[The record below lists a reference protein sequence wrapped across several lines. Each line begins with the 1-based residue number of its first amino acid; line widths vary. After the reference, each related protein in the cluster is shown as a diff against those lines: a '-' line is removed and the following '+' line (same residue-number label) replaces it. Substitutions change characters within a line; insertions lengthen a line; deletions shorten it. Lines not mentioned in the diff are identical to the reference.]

1 MPLPP
6 PLFWLELLLGL
17 VKFAAS
23 FLSRS
28 FFLFLLSLSLFF
40 FFFFL
45 LCNLQILCH
54 LPSFF
59 FLSLPFFLSG
69 AKLAASPLALLQLLL
84 SVEELELLDLE
95 LDLLVV
101 L

>member
-40 FFFFL
+40 FFFF
-45 LCNLQILCH
+45 